1 MFTLFFFEL
10 PVNLQTKNRRYLPQ
24 PQPNASMIRI
34 SDTIALPLSEIEF
47 TQIRASG
54 PGGQNV
60 NKVSTAIH
68 LRFDIKSSSLPDYC
82 KQKLLAA
89 RDHRISNDGCII
101 IKAQQYRSLEK
112 NREDALARLT
122 ALIRSTLKRAKPRK
136 PTKPTHSSRQK
147 RLDKK
152 NRQGNQKKLRKKIS
166 RHE

>member
-1 MFTLFFFEL
+1 
-10 PVNLQTKNRRYLPQ
+10 
-24 PQPNASMIRI
+24 MIRI
-34 SDTIALPLSEIEF
+34 SDTISLPLSEIEF

-68 LRFDIKSSSLPDYC
+68 LRFDIKTSSLPDYC
-82 KQKLLAA
+82 KQRLLAT

-112 NREDALARLT
+112 NREDALSRLT
-122 ALIRSTLKRAKPRK
+122 VLIRTTLKKPKPRK
-136 PTKPTHSSRQK
+136 PTRPTRSSRQK

-152 NRQGNQKKLRKKIS
+152 NRQGNKKKLRQKIS